1 MPRIN
6 TYTDNTSIED
16 DDKLL
21 TYDTQGAATK
31 LTAFSRIWTWIQSK
45 IHAITASTS
54 AWTASNDKVVVDR
67 NGTLSRIDYSILA
80 KAIVESYNGSTL
92 AGSAQAVKTAID
104 ALNSKTAG
112 TLLWSGSAQD
122 GDEIT
127 LSSAVTNFTWLLFI
141 FKTNSEITSVRVRA
155 DHNASSEKPYATIQA
170 GDWNTTNNCFQYNS
184 MCFLERTSSTKYT
197 VTVKT
202 NNVNFL
208 CHPIAVYGF

>member
-54 AWTASNDKVVVDR
+54 AWTAANDKVVVDR

-104 ALNSKTAG
+104 ALNSKVSFVKVDHVDFVIYDDGRIQLKLFKNDAQTVFVL
-112 TLLWSGSAQD
+112 TFNSSGIIFSKSTDAQ
-122 GDEIT
+122 ET
-127 LSSAVTNFTWLLFI
+127 YTNVW
-141 FKTNSEITSVRVRA
+141 
-155 DHNASSEKPYATIQA
+155 TIE
-170 GDWNTTNNCFQYNS
+170 S
-184 MCFLERTSSTKYT
+184 
-197 VTVKT
+197 
-202 NNVNFL
+202 
-208 CHPIAVYGF
+208 